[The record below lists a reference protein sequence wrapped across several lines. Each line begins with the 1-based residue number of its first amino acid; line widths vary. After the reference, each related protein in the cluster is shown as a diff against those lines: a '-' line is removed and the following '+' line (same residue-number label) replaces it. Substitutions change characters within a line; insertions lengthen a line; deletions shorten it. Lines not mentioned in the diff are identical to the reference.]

1 MSGED
6 GRTCYNCGYIQRNG
20 GAPEPLPD
28 QEIEYCPDLTN
39 GQVFKKTVLVIVS
52 NLQAKR
58 VLLYS
63 HQYSSN
69 LYVNNNKVLNSGIK
83 NNSFLK
89 IK

>member
-28 QEIEYCPDLTN
+28 HEIEYCPDLTN

-52 NLQAKR
+52 NLQAKKGPALFTS
-58 VLLYS
+58 VLFKS
-63 HQYSSN
+63 
-69 LYVNNNKVLNSGIK
+69 VCE
-83 NNSFLK
+83 
-89 IK
+89 